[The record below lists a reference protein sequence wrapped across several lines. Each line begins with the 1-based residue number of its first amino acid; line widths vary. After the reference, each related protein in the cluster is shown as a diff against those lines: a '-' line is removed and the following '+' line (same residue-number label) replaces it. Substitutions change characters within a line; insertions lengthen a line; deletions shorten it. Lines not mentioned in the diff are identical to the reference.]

1 MHSLSECLLATQIG
15 RRFAAMKEN
24 SECERNDTM
33 SMRQGILG
41 GGILVASSC
50 VAVLLA
56 ACSGVGTPAG
66 GPTTG
71 EPTIGEPPSGDG
83 GTPGDSG
90 GSYDSAKAEMQRVI
104 AEITAIEGLPVA
116 TAEQKQAARARIEA
130 AQTQYSEALRNLE
143 SAVAGLVAGSPDLE
157 PARNYLRG
165 ITSSNFG
172 ERLTAAAARA
182 ADVWANI
189 QGPSA
194 FAVAPRP
201 LNAAFER
208 FPRAEDDG
216 TVIPASRR
224 LSIPTKGV
232 MHSAG
237 KTVFSAEGTGT
248 TDELPMRSVTIRS
261 AGGPGSRG
269 DWKIQGNDGTPPT
282 DGSNTRNTD
291 GILNYSIQITSN
303 GLIYKAG
310 GNAIYYDFQ
319 RRFDVGD
326 TADTWWGLG
335 PDGTAGTDDD
345 GAWSKG
351 VDTPVNWIH
360 DDIEVAFGQPSNADG
375 VNAFFWRTRIPF
387 PDGTSG
393 TDPNIVAKISDHG
406 YITSAPDM
414 GAYSLWISN
423 FGGVDRGNEYADGTP
438 YPDDDKDR
446 FLQYA
451 AYGVFV
457 YTDMLVSTRSAGRQQ
472 GFHFGYDTFA
482 DQDNLRT
489 TDIESDDV
497 VEATFRGVTFAVQNL
512 NIYPQ
517 KIAANRNEIRGDITL
532 NARIGSG
539 ANTISGEITKLE
551 VLNDDGLW
559 VAHKALIDPGQARP
573 DVNRPERLVL
583 TGTGYP
589 ENAAGIRPDNY
600 AQYGAEIKADGSY
613 EGGVYLQKRNA
624 ADTGWAAFVDRFYS
638 WYTGVPHRYSTFGG
652 TIYGPRDGDFENI
665 ETAGWWY
672 LQPRAIDPD
681 GNRIDNWGG
690 IVGSFGAVRTDD

>member
-1 MHSLSECLLATQIG
+1 MRKIILIAT
-15 RRFAAMKEN
+15 
-24 SECERNDTM
+24 
-33 SMRQGILG
+33 
-41 GGILVASSC
+41 SC
-50 VAVLLA
+50 VAVSLA

-66 GPTTG
+66 GGPT
-71 EPTIGEPPSGDG
+71 PGEPPDG
-83 GTPGDSG
+83 GTPEGN
-90 GSYDSAKAEMQRVI
+90 YEAAKADVQRVI
-104 AEITAIEGLPVA
+104 GEITEIEGLAVD
-116 TAEQKQAARARIEA
+116 TAEQKRDARARIDA
-130 AQTQYSEALRNLE
+130 AQMEYERVLGELRT
-143 SAVAGLVAGSPDLE
+143 AVAGLAAGSPEREAAESYLLGFTLS
-157 PARNYLRG
+157 NYD
-165 ITSSNFG
+165 
-172 ERLTAAAARA
+172 ERLTAARARA

-189 QGPSA
+189 QGPSVIA
-194 FAVAPRP
+194 AAGSPRNAVFTRH
-201 LNAAFER
+201 
-208 FPRAEDDG
+208 PRAEDDG

-237 KTVFSAEGTGT
+237 KTVFSPGGTGT

-282 DGSNTRNTD
+282 DGTNTRNTD
-291 GILNYSIQITSN
+291 GILNYSVQITPA
-303 GLIYKAG
+303 GLVYKAG

-319 RRFDVGD
+319 RRFDLGD

-360 DDIEVAFGQPSNADG
+360 DDIEVAFGQPSDADG

-393 TDPNIVAKISDHG
+393 TDPNIVAKITDHG

-423 FGGVDRGNEYADGTP
+423 FGGVDRKNEYADGTP
-438 YPDDDKDR
+438 FSDDDVDR
-446 FLQYA
+446 FLKYA

-457 YTDMLVSTRSAGRQQ
+457 YTDMLVSTRSAARQQ

-482 DQDNLRT
+482 NQDGLRT
-489 TDIESDDV
+489 TDIEADNV
-497 VEATFRGVTFAVQNL
+497 VEATFRGVTLAVQNL
-512 NIYPQ
+512 NINPQ
-517 KIAANRNEIRGDITL
+517 KIAANRNEIRGDIVL

-539 ANTISGEITKLE
+539 ANKISGEITKLE

-559 VAHKALIDPGQARP
+559 VAHKALIDPGQARAS
-573 DVNRPERLVL
+573 VNRPERLIL

-589 ENAAGIRPDNY
+589 ENPGGIRPDNY
-600 AQYGAEIKADGSY
+600 ADYGAEINADGSY
-613 EGGVYLQKRNA
+613 EGGVFLQKRNA
-624 ADTGWAAFVDRFYS
+624 ADTGWAAFNDRFYPYYS
-638 WYTGVPHRYSTFGG
+638 GPPHVFSTFGG

-672 LQPRAIDPD
+672 LQPRATDSSN
-681 GNRIDNWGG
+681 NRIDNWGG
-690 IVGSFGAVRTDD
+690 IVGSFGAVRTD